1 MMEDTTKNVSKL
13 KVYIHKEM
21 RAEWRHREKHTAELN
36 LTEARDTQLNIMH
49 ISGSQKQEVS
59 TLRQTATQN

>member
-1 MMEDTTKNVSKL
+1 MET
-13 KVYIHKEM
+13 
-21 RAEWRHREKHTAELN
+21 HREKHTAELN

-59 TLRQTATQN
+59 TLRQTDSDTKLTSVNRHD